1 MWMVHLHHG
10 ALKVLREIVVGLL
23 DFNKEQHDVCKWC
36 ALDKH
41 VKTAFPSSDSRSTRI
56 LDLVH
61 LDVCGLMP
69 SISLRWFE
77 YYVTF
82 IDDFSRRPSFT
93 L

>member
-1 MWMVHLHHG
+1 MHHG
-10 ALKVLREIVVGLL
+10 ALSVLREIVTSLPE
-23 DFNKEQHDVCKWC
+23 FNIEHQDVCKGC
-36 ALDKH
+36 ALEKYT
-41 VKTAFPSSDSRSTRI
+41 KTAFPSSNSRATWN

-82 IDDFSRRPSFT
+82 IDDFSRKT
-93 L
+93 